1 MACLINYF
9 YNLLGLFILYLDVE
23 IILCSFFIYKHIFF
37 LIFWI

>member
-9 YNLLGLFILYLDVE
+9 YNLSGLFILYLDVE
-23 IILCSFFIYKHIFF
+23 IILCSLFIYKHIFL